1 MIKFDKKGMSL
12 AEVVI
17 AATVI
22 TVFLTALVGL
32 YNLHLKVI
40 FSSARQIKAGFLGE
54 EGQEGIKFLR
64 NISWSIN
71 IAPLTTGATYRLAW
85 EGGKWVVIS
94 TGGYI
99 DGLYDRTIVF
109 DSVQRDAQSN
119 IVSSG
124 GTVDPNIRK
133 VTVTTSWLERTATS
147 TRVLTTYLV
156 NLFDN

>member
-1 MIKFDKKGMSL
+1 MSL

-32 YNLHLKVI
+32 YNLQLKVI
-40 FSSARQIKAGFLGE
+40 FGSARQIKAGFLGE
-54 EGQEGIKFLR
+54 EGQEGVKYLR
-64 NISWSIN
+64 NLSWSAN
-71 IAPLTTGATYRLAW
+71 IVPLTTGATYRLVW
-85 EGGKWVVIS
+85 QEGKWAVTS
-94 TGGYI
+94 SGAYI

-109 DSVQRDAQSN
+109 DSVERDAQSN

-124 GTVDPNIRK
+124 STVDPNIRK
-133 VTVTTSWLERTATS
+133 VTVTTSWLERSATS